1 MIYYGTKKQ
10 KEEIS
15 DIIDDIGVKI
25 FDLNNENNSN
35 NELIDDLENYKDYLY
50 IKSRKKISII
60 KFNKRLNKIIYNIH
74 HNIHSSN
81 DILTSIIQNR
91 IF

>member
-35 NELIDDLENYKDYLY
+35 NGLIDDIENYKAYLC

-60 KFNKRLNKIIYNIH
+60 KFNKRLNKIIYN
-74 HNIHSSN
+74 S
-81 DILTSIIQNR
+81 
-91 IF
+91 

>member
-1 MIYYGTKKQ
+1 MCHKMFYYGSRKQ

-25 FDLNNENNSN
+25 FDLYDENNSN
-35 NELIDDLENYKDYLY
+35 NDLIDDLENYKSYLY

-60 KFNKRLNKIIYNIH
+60 KFNKRLNKIIYN
-74 HNIHSSN
+74 S
-81 DILTSIIQNR
+81 
-91 IF
+91 